1 MDHELF
7 VDSKLGTGP
16 EEAWLSPL
24 IGPEFEL
31 DRDLAASLAL
41 KIKDQVDLVLA
52 LSIVEAVELRAA
64 SLARRRDKS
73 LCRVSQPASVIL
85 APSGFGP
92 AHVLLVVFATPG
104 ESQATE
110 IA

>member
-7 VDSKLGTGP
+7 VDAKLGAGP

-24 IGPEFEL
+24 IGPDFEL
-31 DRDLAASLAL
+31 DRDLAASPAL

-64 SLARRRDKS
+64 SLARPRDKS
-73 LCRVSQPASVIL
+73 LCRVSQPASVML

-92 AHVLLVVFATPG
+92 AHVILVVFATPG